1 MNETLYSLR
10 MHASRGGEHLSGAEE
25 LTTKP
30 HLETLAA
37 ALVRRALDHPRGAAE
52 SIQITVEAVE
62 AGRVRRGA
70 LPDLRTVS
78 VTDFRQGRKAAAAL
92 LGTAGISA
100 AAAAAAITALEGGAS
115 PSGTSM
121 RGAML
126 IDAASGKR
134 LEPDASRGVR
144 ASRMGLTAGAAALL
158 GARLSARGLD
168 NPHVREALVL
178 AAKVLSVPGIAAELC
193 WSDDPDYTAGYVAA
207 PRLGYV
213 RLTHLKPVGEERG
226 GRAFFVRPGH
236 GDING
241 IIEQLERS
249 PLLID
254 EVGEIGGAAPWKE
267 EQ

>member
-25 LTTKP
+25 LATEP

-37 ALVRRALDHPRGAAE
+37 ALVRRALHHPRGAAE
-52 SIQITVEAVE
+52 SIRITVEAVD
-62 AGRVRRGA
+62 AGRIRRGA

-78 VTDFRQGRKAAAAL
+78 VDDYRQGRKAAAIL

-100 AAAAAAITALEGGAS
+100 AAAAAAISALEKGAS
-115 PSGTSM
+115 PTGSSM

-144 ASRMGLTAGAAALL
+144 ASRMGLTSGAAALL
-158 GARLSARGLD
+158 GERLSARGLD

-207 PRLGYV
+207 PQLGYV
-213 RLTHLKPVGEERG
+213 RLTHLKPLGEERG
-226 GRAFFVRPGH
+226 GRAFLVRAGH
-236 GDING
+236 DDING
-241 IIEQLERS
+241 IIEQLESS

-254 EVGEIGGAAPWKE
+254 EVGAIGGSAPWKE
-267 EQ
+267 ER

>member
-25 LTTKP
+25 LTTQP

-37 ALVRRALDHPRGAAE
+37 ALVRRALGHPRGAAE
-52 SIQITVEAVE
+52 SIQITVEAVD
-62 AGRVRRGA
+62 AGRVRRGV
-70 LPDLRTVS
+70 LPDLRTLS

-92 LGTAGISA
+92 LETAGISA
-100 AAAAAAITALEGGAS
+100 LAATAAITALEKGAS
-115 PSGTSM
+115 PSGKSM

-126 IDAASGKR
+126 IDATSGKR

-144 ASRMGLTAGAAALL
+144 ASRMGLTPGAAALL
-158 GARLSARGLD
+158 RERLSARGLD

-207 PRLGYV
+207 LQLGYV

-254 EVGEIGGAAPWKE
+254 EIGAIGGSAPWKE
-267 EQ
+267 ER